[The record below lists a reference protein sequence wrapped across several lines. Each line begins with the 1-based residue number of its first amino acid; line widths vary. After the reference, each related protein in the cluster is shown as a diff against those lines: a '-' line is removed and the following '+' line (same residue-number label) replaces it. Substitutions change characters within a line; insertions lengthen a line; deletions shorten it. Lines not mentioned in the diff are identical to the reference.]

1 MRKNNCK
8 MERLKMKRVLFVLFA
23 LSLIAGCGKI
33 EDEKNFTGYLT
44 ARISHRNLA
53 LMFSPMAES
62 TLQYEKKQLAEYNLD
77 PEELVYKK
85 KRIKELEDTI
95 ILRKL
100 IENETPEQA
109 KKAVYI
115 QMMAVYANIP
125 PEVQKEFLN
134 MASDN
139 ELWEKGNMLAMM
151 KYPNASKFIDSDATE
166 QKVAVYVEKLGL
178 RLIAWRVYYDSPD
191 ALNKAYESVKK
202 Q

>member
-1 MRKNNCK
+1 
-8 MERLKMKRVLFVLFA
+8 MKRVLLALFA
-23 LSLIAGCGKI
+23 LLLIAGCGKI
-33 EDEKNFTGYLT
+33 KDEKNFTGYLNVC
-44 ARISHRNLA
+44 IDLRNRV
-53 LMFSPMAES
+53 LMFSRTAES
-62 TLQYEKKQLAEYNLD
+62 DLQYEKEQLAEYSFGS
-77 PEELVYKK
+77 EEIAYRK

-109 KKAVYI
+109 RKAVYI
-115 QMMAVYANIP
+115 QMVAKYANIP

-139 ELWEKGNMLAMM
+139 ELWENGNMLAMM
-151 KYPNASKFIDSDATE
+151 KYPNASKFIDSDATK
-166 QKVAVYVEKLGL
+166 QKVAVYIEKLGL
-178 RLIAWRVYYDSPD
+178 RLIDGRVYYDSPD

>member
-1 MRKNNCK
+1 
-8 MERLKMKRVLFVLFA
+8 MKRVLLALFA
-23 LSLIAGCGKI
+23 LSLIAGCGKVK
-33 EDEKNFTGYLT
+33 DEKNFTGYLNV
-44 ARISHRNLA
+44 RIDVRNRILI
-53 LMFSPMAES
+53 FPTTAES
-62 TLQYEKKQLAEYNLD
+62 NWQYEKKLFAEHNLD
-77 PEELVYKK
+77 PEEIAYKK

-109 KKAVYI
+109 RKAVYI
-115 QMMAVYANIP
+115 QMMAEYANIP

-134 MASDN
+134 MASDS
-139 ELWEKGNMLAMM
+139 ELWENGNMLAMM
-151 KYPNASKFIDSDATE
+151 KYPNASKFIDSDATK

-178 RLIAWRVYYDSPD
+178 RLIEGRVYYDSTD